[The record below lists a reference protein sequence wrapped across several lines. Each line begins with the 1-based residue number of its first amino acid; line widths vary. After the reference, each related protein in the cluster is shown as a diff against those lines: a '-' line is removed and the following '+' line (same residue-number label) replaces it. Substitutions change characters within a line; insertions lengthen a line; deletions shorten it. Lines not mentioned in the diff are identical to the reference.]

1 MTANTPE
8 SGLRAR
14 LPRLARTT
22 GALAIAVGLCALGAP
37 AAAGAAVTA
46 AEEGDG
52 EPTVEL
58 HLSAGLRGTM
68 TPGSS
73 TSATIS
79 VENDGDTALTTGRV
93 SLEISRTPLG
103 DDAAISAWLDDDI
116 AVGEFTTLG
125 TEPTEVVAPGEAAS
139 ATVFVPADAL
149 DDLTPG
155 VYPLRAALTG
165 AAPQDSPSTEVA
177 DVAATSVLIVSPSR
191 TTQVGVL
198 VPVTATPADGALLT
212 AEELTALTAPEGA
225 LTAQL
230 DGVAGTSAVLA
241 IDPAIVAAI
250 RVLGSAAPE
259 SATQWLTR
267 LEELPNE
274 RFALQFGDAD
284 AAVQAQADLAA
295 LLQPTTLAPFLDP
308 ADFPRAPVTASPTES
323 PQTTPAPTPVATE
336 APVLPDD
343 QELTAIDGALP
354 GIVWP
359 GAGVTADDL
368 LDFAGYLGDDV
379 TTIVSST
386 AVGGRLAAHADAD
399 DSDLLVTAD
408 ALSDAVSAAAGEPD
422 SMTRQRHLAEAA
434 AHLFVAATAAP
445 DAPLLVGLS
454 RDETRTADAL
464 RDAISA
470 ADSLEFDFAVLRGTA
485 PAAATIETAPA
496 PERSAALG
504 GLLADEQRL
513 VAFSSIL
520 QDPQVLLS
528 PERIRILRTISV
540 GSSGAAF
547 AEKVATHR
555 ARTTE
560 TLGAVRIPPSS
571 TIQLLT
577 ANADLPFAVRN
588 DLPWPV
594 TVQLNVAPTDPRL
607 EVQAVTEAQ
616 VQPNTTQRV
625 RVPVSARVG
634 SGELDLRLNLYSPTG
649 VPIQGDHTV
658 RVAVRAEWETIGLA
672 VLGTLV
678 VLLIGLGVVRTVRR
692 KRQEASGVEAPITDA
707 ADLFPESKDGRE

>member
-14 LPRLARTT
+14 LQRLARTA
-22 GALAIAVGLCALGAP
+22 GVLAIAVGMSGLAWP
-37 AAAGAAVTA
+37 GAADA
-46 AEEGDG
+46 AEQAPGD
-52 EPTVEL
+52 EDQTVEF

-73 TSATIS
+73 LSATVS
-79 VENDGDTALTTGRV
+79 VANDGDTALSAGRV
-93 SLEISRTPLG
+93 ELEISRTPLG
-103 DDAAISAWLDDDI
+103 DDAAIAAWLDDDI
-116 AVGEFTTLG
+116 ALGEFTSLG
-125 TEPTEVVAPGEAAS
+125 TESTEAVAGGQEAS
-139 ATVFVPADAL
+139 ATVFVPADSL

-155 VYPLRAALTG
+155 VYPLRASLTG
-165 AAPQDSPSTEVA
+165 AAPEDA
-177 DVAATSVLIVSPSR
+177 DGGDEADLDATTVLVVTPSR
-191 TTQVGVL
+191 TSPVGVL
-198 VPVTATPADGALLT
+198 VPLTATPADGALLT

-241 IDPAIVAAI
+241 IDPAILAAI
-250 RVLGSAAPE
+250 RVLGTRAPE
-259 SATQWLTR
+259 SARQWLTR
-267 LEELPNE
+267 LAELPND

-284 AAVQAQADLAA
+284 AAVQAQANVAA

-308 ADFPRAPVTASPTES
+308 ADFPRAPVTAPPTDQ
-323 PQTTPAPTPVATE
+323 PGATPAPTPATTD

-343 QELTAIDGALP
+343 EELTDIDRALP
-354 GIVWP
+354 RIVWP
-359 GAGVTADDL
+359 GGGVTSEDL
-368 LDFAGYLGDDV
+368 LDFAGYLGEDT

-386 AVGGRLAAHADAD
+386 AIGGRLDAHAIAGS
-399 DSDLLVTAD
+399 SDLLVMAD
-408 ALSDAVSAAAGEPD
+408 ALSDAVSAAAGEAD
-422 SMTRQRHLAEAA
+422 SVKRQRHLAEAA
-434 AHLFVAATAAP
+434 AHLFVAATSSP
-445 DAPLLVGLS
+445 NAPLLVGLS

-470 ADSLEFDFAVLRGTA
+470 ADSLDFDFAGLRATTPVPATVGTA
-485 PAAATIETAPA
+485 PSA
-496 PERSAALG
+496 ERAAALG

-513 VAFSSIL
+513 VSFSSIL
-520 QDPQVLLS
+520 QDPQVLLG

-540 GSSGAAF
+540 GSSASAF

-560 TLGAVRIPPSS
+560 TLNAVSIPPSS

-594 TVQLNVAPTDPRL
+594 TVQVNVAPTDPRL
-607 EVQAVTEAQ
+607 DVQAVTPAT
-616 VQPNTTQRV
+616 VQADSTTRV

-634 SGELDLRLNLYSPTG
+634 SGELDLRLSLYSPTG
-649 VPIQGDHTV
+649 VLVQGDHTV

-678 VLLIGLGVVRTVRR
+678 VLLIGLGVIRTVRR
-692 KRQEASGVEAPITDA
+692 KRQEAAEEEAPITAA